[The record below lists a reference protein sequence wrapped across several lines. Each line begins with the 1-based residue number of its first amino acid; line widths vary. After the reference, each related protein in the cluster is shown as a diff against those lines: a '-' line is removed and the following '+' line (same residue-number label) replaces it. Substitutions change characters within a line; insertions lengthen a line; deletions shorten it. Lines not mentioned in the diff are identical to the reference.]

1 MSGVAEWWS
10 RAVPCRGTIGERFLR
25 DHGVDLMPEA
35 VVRFLPCA
43 GFVDGFIAAPAVV
56 LAHSRFPDTSP
67 VALEAW
73 PLAIDGRPA
82 VRLDMET
89 WTDDDSDLAGIAC
102 SAGIP
107 GDDLA
112 LTLSGLDALAATC
125 RSGSACW
132 GVTSWEVLAD
142 VVLPAAPRGHRLT
155 IITSDPPRPETVRRW
170 RLEGREVGWLAPHRF
185 WGGLA
190 A

>member
-1 MSGVAEWWS
+1 MSSVAEWWN
-10 RAVPCRGTIGERFLR
+10 RAAPCRGTIGERFLR

-43 GFVDGFIAAPAVV
+43 GFVNDFIAAPAVV
-56 LAHSRFPDTSP
+56 LAHAQWPDSTP
-67 VALEAW
+67 VALEVW
-73 PLAIDGRPA
+73 PLAIDGRLA
-82 VRLDMET
+82 VRLNVET
-89 WTDDDSDLAGIAC
+89 WADPGSDTTGAAC
-102 SAGIP
+102 RTGTP

-125 RSGSACW
+125 RSGSPCW
-132 GVTSWEVLAD
+132 GVVQWESLSR
-142 VVLPAAPRGHRLT
+142 VVLPPTPKARHLAVV
-155 IITSDPPRPETVRRW
+155 TSDPPLPETVRRW
-170 RLEGREVGWLAPHRF
+170 RLEGREVGWLAPYKF

>member
-1 MSGVAEWWS
+1 MSSVAEWWN
-10 RAVPCRGTIGERFLR
+10 RAAPCRGTIGERFLR
-25 DHGVDLMPEA
+25 DHGIDLMPEA

-43 GFVDGFIAAPAVV
+43 AFVDGFIAAPAVV
-56 LAHSRFPDTSP
+56 LAHSRYPDPSP
-67 VALEAW
+67 AALEVW

-82 VRLDMET
+82 VRLDVET
-89 WTDDDSDLAGIAC
+89 WADPGTDLTGLAC
-102 SAGIP
+102 PAGIP
-107 GDDLA
+107 GADLA

-132 GVTSWEVLAD
+132 GVVRWEAIAEVA
-142 VVLPAAPRGHRLT
+142 LPAAPQGRRLT
-155 IITSDPPRPETVRRW
+155 IITSDPPRPETIRRW